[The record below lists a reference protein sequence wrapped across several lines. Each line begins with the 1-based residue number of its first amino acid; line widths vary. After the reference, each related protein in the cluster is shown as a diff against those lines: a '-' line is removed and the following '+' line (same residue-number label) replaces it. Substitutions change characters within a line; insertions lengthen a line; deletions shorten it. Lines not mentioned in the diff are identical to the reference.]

1 LAKVFLFVSV
11 VETFLQKPIELRNHL
26 TQLNASKGCRELI
39 GIRAYGYT
47 TEQYLWT
54 DGLSWVLPLPESRIC
69 GGLDFS
75 STPPP
80 VITKCNCTMCHKS
93 GTLQLAPLPGSFY
106 TEDSH
111 LSHAAGPESGTDE
124 SHEALRELENMPIS
138 SAVFSALIDTQV
150 FLPFDDFTLE
160 SPTQRLD
167 RSFQAPFSQI
177 SSISTGI
184 SPATTGFLYANHIR
198 LQDVTF
204 LAATLANAASIGV
217 SRDDYF
223 QDKPSPFL
231 ATAQREPRSH
241 TSRNFEHIKPH
252 LRPLDIQLS
261 RPHASYLDLIIFP
274 HFRERAML
282 HGTSD
287 PCLLDQEAL
296 FTDMISGGLT
306 CWGSLACGSERG
318 CGVPWDMRSWEAKPW
333 FLKKWWFLVGRK
345 DEDMWETSIWWWQ
358 LRGVEP
364 EYELP

>member
-1 LAKVFLFVSV
+1 MSPIWHWRIGWLRISFKIPIRKIVTSRMLRHRNLPPMRVMKRSGDLKIPRLAQQLLPHYLIPRRFFPSMNL
-11 VETFLQKPIELRNHL
+11 PW
-26 TQLNASKGCRELI
+26 TQRRGQTEASKPPFLKP
-39 GIRAYGYT
+39 
-47 TEQYLWT
+47 Q
-54 DGLSWVLPLPESRIC
+54 VLVPAFRLQQ
-69 GGLDFS
+69 
-75 STPPP
+75 P
-80 VITKCNCTMCHKS
+80 VSCM
-93 GTLQLAPLPGSFY
+93 
-106 TEDSH
+106 
-111 LSHAAGPESGTDE
+111 
-124 SHEALRELENMPIS
+124 R
-138 SAVFSALIDTQV
+138 
-150 FLPFDDFTLE
+150 
-160 SPTQRLD
+160 
-167 RSFQAPFSQI
+167 
-177 SSISTGI
+177 
-184 SPATTGFLYANHIR
+184 NHIR

-217 SRDDYF
+217 SRDDYL

-231 ATAQREPRSH
+231 IAAQREPQSH

-282 HGTSD
+282 HATSD

-306 CWGSLACGSERG
+306 CWGSLACGNERG

-358 LRGVEP
+358 LRGGEP
-364 EYELP
+364 EYELTS

>member
-1 LAKVFLFVSV
+1 MNENFSINPEILDERSAHPNIDVVNLALENWVA
-11 VETFLQKPIELRNHL
+11 EDFLQN
-26 TQLNASKGCRELI
+26 T
-39 GIRAYGYT
+39 
-47 TEQYLWT
+47 
-54 DGLSWVLPLPESRIC
+54 
-69 GGLDFS
+69 
-75 STPPP
+75 
-80 VITKCNCTMCHKS
+80 
-93 GTLQLAPLPGSFY
+93 Y

-111 LSHAAGPESGTDE
+111 QSHAAAPESVTHE
-124 SHEALRELENMPIS
+124 SHEALRGLENTPIS
-138 SAVFSALIDTQV
+138 SAASSALLDTQA
-150 FLPFDDFTLE
+150 FLPFNEFTLD
-160 SPTQRLD
+160 STQRPD
-167 RSFQAPFSQI
+167 RSFQAPFSQT
-177 SSISTGI
+177 SSISTSI
-184 SPATTGFLYANHIR
+184 SPATTDFLYANHIR

-217 SRDDYF
+217 SHDDYL

-231 ATAQREPRSH
+231 IAAQREPQSH
-241 TSRNFEHIKPH
+241 TTRNFEHIKPH

-282 HGTSD
+282 HATSD

-306 CWGSLACGSERG
+306 CWGSLACGNERG

-358 LRGVEP
+358 LRGGEP
-364 EYELP
+364 EYEPTS

>member
-1 LAKVFLFVSV
+1 MKS
-11 VETFLQKPIELRNHL
+11 IEK
-26 TQLNASKGCRELI
+26 QLCAHRSSKD
-39 GIRAYGYT
+39 A
-47 TEQYLWT
+47 TE
-54 DGLSWVLPLPESRIC
+54 S
-69 GGLDFS
+69 S
-75 STPPP
+75 STPTTVSSVNENFSINLENLYERNAHPNID
-80 VITKCNCTMCHKS
+80 VAN
-93 GTLQLAPLPGSFY
+93 LALKNWGAEDFLPNTY
-106 TEDSH
+106 TENSH

-345 DEDMWETSIWWWQ
+345 DEDMWETSTWWWQ